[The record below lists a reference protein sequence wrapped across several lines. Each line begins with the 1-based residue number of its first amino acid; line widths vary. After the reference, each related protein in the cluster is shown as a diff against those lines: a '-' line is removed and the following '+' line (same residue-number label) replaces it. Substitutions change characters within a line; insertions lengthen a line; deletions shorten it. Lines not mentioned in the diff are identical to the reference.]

1 MGEGHCGSRKDSKA
15 ITQISEIGMVPARSA
30 SFFILKEKCLPASQ
44 AGTPNRQDFT
54 INVIDAKQKLVLWP
68 LNPLGP

>member
-30 SFFILKEKCLPASQ
+30 SFHPKGERKCLPASQ
-44 AGTPNRQDFT
+44 WGLPTDK
-54 INVIDAKQKLVLWP
+54 ILL
-68 LNPLGP
+68 